1 MPADLDA
8 IARMMVNLLIQQA
21 GSAQPTATGG
31 VVPATPGQAT
41 AVPATPGQ
49 ADGQVNVPATPGM
62 SAPATPGV
70 APGTPGDVSHLQLA
84 IPDNRD
90 VERCNSAS
98 HPKEFAA
105 FKRWAEANKGE
116 IQNAWNKGGG
126 AKMAAFKKFV
136 MANCNPLAVEA
147 VMRFQVYSET
157 ENKDEGE
164 YYTYEDLLKYY
175 DGNALKADDLRSK
188 RRRDGGTSTCRNSGE
203 ETYILYGREKKS
215 HTTKT
220 METHLHTDR
229 HTHDRHFATCMQ
241 YIMETNFCINI
252 CWDLY
257 A

>member
-49 ADGQVNVPATPGM
+49 APVPGQASVPATPGAM
-62 SAPATPGV
+62 AAPATPGV

-126 AKMAAFKKFV
+126 TKMAAFKKFV

-164 YYTYEDLLKYY
+164 YYT
-175 DGNALKADDLRSK
+175 
-188 RRRDGGTSTCRNSGE
+188 
-203 ETYILYGREKKS
+203 
-215 HTTKT
+215 
-220 METHLHTDR
+220 
-229 HTHDRHFATCMQ
+229 
-241 YIMETNFCINI
+241 
-252 CWDLY
+252 
-257 A
+257 